1 MKLYY
6 ATNTCS
12 LSPAIVAA
20 EAGIPLE
27 LEKIDLARHRA
38 ADGGDYKAVN
48 PLGYVPVLELD
59 DGERLTEGVAI
70 VQYLADLK
78 PESGL
83 APPAGTRERVRLQQW
98 LTFVATE
105 LHKMFSPWLFHPEVG
120 QAAQAFARE
129 KLAARFAFVERRLEE
144 SPWLVGDT
152 FTAADAYCFTI
163 AGWARFTAVDL
174 APYPRLRAYLARIA
188 DRPRVRE
195 ALTAH
200 GMRKAA

>member
-6 ATNTCS
+6 ATHTCS

-27 LEKIDLARHRA
+27 LEKVDLATHRL
-38 ADGGDYKAVN
+38 ADGDDYKAIN

-59 DGERLTEGVAI
+59 DGERLTEGAAI

-98 LTFVATE
+98 LNFVASE
-105 LHKMFSPWLFHPEVG
+105 LHKSFSPWLFHPEVG
-120 QAAQAFARE
+120 SQAQAYSRDR
-129 KLAARFAFVERRLEE
+129 LAARFAFVERRLEV
-144 SPWLVGDT
+144 SPYLNGNT
-152 FTAADAYCFTI
+152 FSVADAYCFTI
-163 AGWARFTAVDL
+163 AGWSGFTGVDL
-174 APYPRLRAYLARIA
+174 EPYPRLRSYLERIA
-188 DRPRVRE
+188 DRPAVRE
-195 ALTAH
+195 AMRAH
-200 GMRKAA
+200 GLRKAA